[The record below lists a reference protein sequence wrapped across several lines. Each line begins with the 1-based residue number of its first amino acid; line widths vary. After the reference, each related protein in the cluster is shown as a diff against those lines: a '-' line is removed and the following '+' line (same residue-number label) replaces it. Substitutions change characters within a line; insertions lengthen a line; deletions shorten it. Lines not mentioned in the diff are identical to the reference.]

1 MRLAKSQRNNLLI
14 LASVL
19 IPLLLYT
26 ATVWKVYQS
35 ILNENR
41 RAALRTVQTLAQH
54 ARNVFETHQ
63 LVAERVNDR
72 IKGMSWRDIGASDEL
87 QAYLAEIQLDYPQIE
102 AIWLADRF
110 GILRNASHRL
120 PAKPVS
126 IAERDYFQ
134 SLRHGKTPWHI
145 GHIIQPLVLDKSN
158 FNVAYRREGNNKGFD
173 GVIVVTALPEYFSK
187 FWKTAAPKPD
197 NTIILMRT
205 DGALLASYPAFPVGT
220 AVLPPDSAHL
230 AAISKKAAFGSY
242 TATDPHDDIQRL
254 YAFHRLEKYGLYIVY
269 GTSRESIMAEWR
281 RHALNYA
288 ILFLLATT
296 ALVLL
301 ARSNRQLLL
310 EMEQRIERRT
320 EQLSSLNN
328 DLAAEIAVR
337 KETEQKL
344 LEAKR
349 LEAIGQI
356 AGGVAHEV
364 RNPLNAILF
373 VTEALFKEPVFTD
386 NPALDEY
393 MVHIRTQ
400 VRRLSHL
407 MNDLLELG
415 KPIPPSILRPVA
427 LAEFCREAFATLQLS
442 DTVQADRLHLLIDG
456 DTEGLLVLADRTK
469 LQQSLI
475 NLLENAL
482 QNSPENSAVSLC
494 LSRSVQSDVTGPIAL
509 LRIVDAGH
517 GIPEELLPRLF
528 EPFFTNRTGGTG
540 LGLSLVKHY
549 IDSMGGD
556 VQITNNCPA
565 PGCTARIRLPLIEGE
580 TS

>member
-1 MRLAKSQRNNLLI
+1 MRLAEYQRYNFLI

-19 IPLLLYT
+19 IPLLLYA
-26 ATVWKVYQS
+26 ATIWKVYQS
-35 ILNENR
+35 VLNENR
-41 RAALRTVQTLAQH
+41 RAALRTVQTFAQH

-72 IKGMSWRDIGASDEL
+72 IKGMSWRDIGASGEL

-120 PAKPVS
+120 PGKAVS

-134 SLRHGKTPWHI
+134 ALRHGKTPWHI

-158 FNVAYRREGNNKGFD
+158 FNVAYRRESTAKAFD
-173 GVIVVTALPEYFSK
+173 GVIVVTALPEYFSS

-205 DGALLASYPAFPVGT
+205 DGALLASYPAFPADT
-220 AVLPPDSAHL
+220 AILPRDSAHL
-230 AAISKKAAFGSY
+230 AAISGNTTFGTY
-242 TATDPHDDIQRL
+242 TATDPHDGIQRL
-254 YAFHRLEKYGLYIVY
+254 YAFRRLEKYGLYIVY
-269 GTSRESIMAEWR
+269 GTSRESIITEWQ
-281 RHALNYA
+281 RHAFNYGA
-288 ILFLLATT
+288 LFLLATT

-301 ARSNRQLLL
+301 ARSNRQLLV

-320 EQLSSLNN
+320 EQLSSLNK

-373 VTEALFKEPVFTD
+373 VTEALFKEPVFTG
-386 NPALDEY
+386 NSSLSEY

-415 KPIPPSILRPVA
+415 KPIPPSVLRPVA
-427 LAEFCREAFATLQLS
+427 LAEFCRELFVTLQPG
-442 DTVQADRLHLLIDG
+442 DTVLADRLHLLIDG
-456 DTEGLLVLADRTK
+456 DAEGLQVLADQTK

-482 QNSPENSAVSLC
+482 QNSPEQSAVSLC
-494 LSRSVQSDVTGPIAL
+494 LSRSVQGDTGTPAAL
-509 LRIVDAGH
+509 LRIIDAGH

-528 EPFFTNRTGGTG
+528 EPFFSNRTGGTG

-556 VQITNNCPA
+556 VQLTNNSPA
-565 PGCTARIRLPLIEGE
+565 LGCTAQIRLPLIEGE
-580 TS
+580 IS